1 MITSPWHETT
11 LHAWSW
17 QPGRKARDAAHAL
30 SMVQRVAAVGGNPE
44 AAMPRNAAAAA
55 VGRACQDEAGEKRV
69 PCDGVPRGHFVEQAG
84 RSAWESRV
92 RVGGEEG
99 SGRDRDGTREG
110 GGLEQ
115 DGVNSG
121 GERGVGGEEPEQ
133 GGHRRR
139 PRSTRH
145 FVERTSPLACRTN
158 RAAEGANGMHRVYD

>member
-1 MITSPWHETT
+1 MARGDAPRVELAARAEGARRGACLEHGAEGGGRGWEPGGG
-11 LHAWSW
+11 HATEC
-17 QPGRKARDAAHAL
+17 
-30 SMVQRVAAVGGNPE
+30 GGCG
-44 AAMPRNAAAAA
+44 
-55 VGRACQDEAGEKRV
+55 GRARVSDEAGEKRV

-84 RSAWESRV
+84 RSTWEPRV

-99 SGRDRDGTREG
+99 SGRDRDGTGEG

-115 DGVNSG
+115 DGVNGG
-121 GERGVGGEEPEQ
+121 GEGGVGGEEPEQ

-158 RAAEGANGMHRVYD
+158 RAAEGLTECTVFMISNT